1 MLIFL
6 NKTTF
11 KVTVTSNYIFIFTEY
26 EHLNISYL
34 KKYQL
39 RIIADMLKNP
49 PGNGRLHRYNSSNII
64 KVYHGATI

>member
-1 MLIFL
+1 M
-6 NKTTF
+6 
-11 KVTVTSNYIFIFTEY
+11 FTEY

-49 PGNGRLHRYNSSNII
+49 PGNGRLHRYNLSNII